1 MREINQRRLHYFH
14 EVLTLGSIRGA
25 ADHINTAPSVITRQL
40 RLLEEEI
47 GSVLF
52 ERAARGMVPTEAA
65 QHLLAYWRG
74 CRAAQ
79 EHLEDQLNQL
89 HGLQHGH
96 VHIAIGEGFID
107 ALMDEVLTEF
117 TDRYPKL
124 EVVVSVVSV
133 NDVVTEVS
141 EDIAHI
147 GLAYNPPA
155 VAEPH
160 CRLSV
165 PHPVMLLASRRHP
178 FASGTGPVSVPQAM
192 QYPLGV
198 MTAAYG
204 LGQLIEMLAYAE
216 GARLTPIL
224 TANSLSVLKTF
235 LRSGKGVT
243 FAPAFGASRELRTGE
258 LIARPIDHPL
268 FLSAQAKVLVRA
280 GRPLSQAA
288 DTLLSW
294 ILARMTIFRTAASI

>member
-117 TDRYPKL
+117 KIGR
-124 EVVVSVVSV
+124 
-133 NDVVTEVS
+133 
-141 EDIAHI
+141 AH
-147 GLAYNPPA
+147 
-155 VAEPH
+155 V
-160 CRLSV
+160 
-165 PHPVMLLASRRHP
+165 
-178 FASGTGPVSVPQAM
+178 
-192 QYPLGV
+192 
-198 MTAAYG
+198 
-204 LGQLIEMLAYAE
+204 
-216 GARLTPIL
+216 
-224 TANSLSVLKTF
+224 
-235 LRSGKGVT
+235 
-243 FAPAFGASRELRTGE
+243 
-258 LIARPIDHPL
+258 
-268 FLSAQAKVLVRA
+268 
-280 GRPLSQAA
+280 
-288 DTLLSW
+288 
-294 ILARMTIFRTAASI
+294 